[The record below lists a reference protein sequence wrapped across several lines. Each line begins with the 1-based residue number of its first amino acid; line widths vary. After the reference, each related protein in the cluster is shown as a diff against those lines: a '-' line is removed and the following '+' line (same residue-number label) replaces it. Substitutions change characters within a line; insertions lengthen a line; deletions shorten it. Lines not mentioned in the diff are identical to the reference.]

1 MYKGYIVDENFDSEF
16 KNAVRLDYRS
26 LLYEGYTMYE
36 KQQNNNILS
45 FKDEKGY
52 LRADIIQANWFP
64 LIDADVFISHSH
76 KDRGLAIAFSQW
88 LQDSFGI
95 SSFVD
100 SCVWGCAYELLELIN
115 NKYNL
120 DKQSQLYEYEGCMY
134 AASHVYMILSRA
146 LASMIDRTECLF
158 FLSTSNSLRNQYK
171 KTPYGGVATTSSP
184 WIYSEIEMT
193 RLIGKKDIG
202 EQREQ
207 RRRAQDKHYSAPLIA
222 NYPIETEHLTEIGWR
237 KLSYWKAKW
246 RIAKCKDG
254 NSEQKRPASKALDL
268 LYESTSTK

>member
-52 LRADIIQANWFP
+52 LRADVIQANWFP
-64 LIDADVFISHSH
+64 LIDVDVFISHSH
-76 KDRGLAIAFSQW
+76 NDLELAIAFSLW
-88 LQDSFGI
+88 LKDSFGI

-120 DKQSQLYEYEGCMY
+120 DKRSQLYKYEECMY

-207 RRRAQDKHYSAPLIA
+207 RRRAQNRVYSADPLRT
-222 NYPIETEHLTEIGWR
+222 NYPIKTKHLTEIGWGQLSCWENDWR
-237 KLSYWKAKW
+237 KG
-246 RIAKCKDG
+246 G
-254 NSEQKRPASKALDL
+254 NSKQKRPASEALDL
-268 LYESTSTK
+268 LYARTK